1 MKVARCQI
9 TNTRSFIRVSQSI
22 SQYKP
27 RLNPPPPAGLGW
39 GMIVVSALVAIYYN
53 LILAWT
59 LFYTFASFTS
69 VLPWGHCDNDFNS
82 IGECGRIL
90 ERIHVSVLVFASYYY
105 Y

>member
-1 MKVARCQI
+1 MQV
-9 TNTRSFIRVSQSI
+9 NESVSQSM
-22 SQYKP
+22 QTVTEFT
-27 RLNPPPPAGLGW
+27 PPPTGLGW

-90 ERIHVSVLVFASYYY
+90 E
-105 Y
+105 